1 MAKKHVIC
9 PWCQTESFLEE
20 DERFCPYCGNELTE
34 FRSVSFDFDFPN
46 EEDDEE
52 DAAFFDADDFDDG
65 DQAEEGHA
73 HRHYHTHPEADD
85 DYYTLTKEE
94 LILQRALEQ
103 RINEQSEA
111 PECPSCREYMLE
123 TGRTTVTASA
133 QADLLTAPYTI
144 IRYVCPACYAVLDKL
159 AEDNAKQLFD
169 RVVQDHEKPN

>member
-1 MAKKHVIC
+1 VAKKHVIC

-34 FRSVSFDFDFPN
+34 YRSVSFDFDFQDT
-46 EEDDEE
+46 EEDE
-52 DAAFFDADDFDDG
+52 DAEIFDDDGFG
-65 DQAEEGHA
+65 DDLDDEGHS
-73 HRHYHTHPEADD
+73 HHHFHQHEQPDD

-123 TGRTTVTASA
+123 TGRTTVMSST
-133 QADLLTAPYTI
+133 QTDLLAAPYTL

-159 AEDNAKQLFD
+159 AEDSAKLLFD